1 MVIGK
6 EILSCC
12 PASWRLNL
20 AKYLHLYS
28 RNLLGITPA
37 IQLKKNSN
45 KYSILND
52 FNMHFLCLHSMNDAA
67 DFYNLLS

>member
-37 IQLKKNSN
+37 IQFLK
-45 KYSILND
+45 ILINII
-52 FNMHFLCLHSMNDAA
+52 F
-67 DFYNLLS
+67 